1 MPAIDRRA
9 APARL
14 LAVAALAAG
23 IACAPA
29 ASPAGLRAHE
39 ITYRT
44 SFKGI
49 GAGDIQLT
57 LKPDAQPDTWLYE
70 TRAFPNFLASFVV
83 NPQSLERSW
92 FRVDAQGVE
101 PLRYTLTDGGANHS
115 EDTDV
120 RYDWSRKHVTGT
132 ARGKPIDLALEA
144 GTQDA
149 MSIRAAMLVELLAG
163 REPREFAMLDGRE
176 VKDYVYART
185 GAAKVK
191 TALGEVDTVIF
202 TSDRKNSDGHG
213 RTWRFW
219 YAPSLDY
226 LPVRIEQREDG
237 QTRITFAVRSLKWLT
252 PAPAAAPAR

>member
-1 MPAIDRRA
+1 MRAREA
-9 APARL
+9 APRWRRRL
-14 LAVAALAAG
+14 GLVLLVAAGACSPLAGA
-23 IACAPA
+23 
-29 ASPAGLRAHE
+29 AGLRAHE

-57 LKPDAQPDTWLYE
+57 LKPEAQPDTWLYE

-92 FRVDAQGVE
+92 FRVSAQGVE
-101 PLRYTLTDGGANHS
+101 PLRYTLTDGGNDHS

-120 RYDWSRKHVTGT
+120 RYDWSRRHVTGS
-132 ARGKPIDLALEA
+132 ARGKPIDLALEP

-163 REPREFAMLDGRE
+163 REPREFSMLDGRE
-176 VKDYVYART
+176 VKDYVYARSGT
-185 GAAKVK
+185 AKLK
-191 TALGEVDTVIF
+191 TALGEIDTVIF
-202 TSDRKNSDGHG
+202 TSDRKNSDGRG

-237 QTRITFAVRSLKWLT
+237 QTRITFVVRSLKWLQ
-252 PAPAAAPAR
+252 PATAAR

>member
-1 MPAIDRRA
+1 MRAIETRPAPHRRLA
-9 APARL
+9 
-14 LAVAALAAG
+14 AVALVAACLG
-23 IACAPA
+23 
-29 ASPAGLRAHE
+29 SPFAGAAGLRAHE

-44 SFKGI
+44 AFKGI

-57 LKPDAQPDTWLYE
+57 LKPDTQPDTWLYE

-92 FRVDAQGVE
+92 FRVSAQGVE
-101 PLRYTLTDGGANHS
+101 PLRYTLTDGGSDHS
-115 EDTDV
+115 QDTDV
-120 RYDWSRKHVTGT
+120 RYDWSRRHVTGD
-132 ARGKPIDLALEA
+132 ARGKPIDLALEP

-163 REPREFAMLDGRE
+163 REPREFSMLDGRE
-176 VKDYVYART
+176 VKEYVYARSGT
-185 GAAKVK
+185 AKLK
-191 TALGEVDTVIF
+191 TALGEIDTVIF

-226 LPVRIEQREDG
+226 LPVRIEQREEG
-237 QTRITFAVRSLKWLT
+237 QTRLTFAVRSIKWLQ
-252 PAPAAAPAR
+252 PAGAAR